1 MLSFQVSELLIDDEH
16 MLELEDEQ
24 DEEEEGLGKE
34 WNWQQSKNKFFKI
47 VFFFPHWIC
56 RTP

>member
-34 WNWQQSKNKFFKI
+34 
-47 VFFFPHWIC
+47 
-56 RTP
+56 